1 MMISKKIYIVMIL
14 FLLIGCSLE
23 HKILINM
30 NENNYQADYIQTR
43 DLDLI
48 PFLFPDDLKN
58 WVVVDSSEIDLHH
71 QRKFNYSDIFPS
83 LFTINKVDKNNSI
96 INDGIYHKIKDKE
109 IILREPYQIS
119 TNNLFILKNYQFS
132 GTFKS
137 RRVADNYDKL
147 INYYSGFMDDAE
159 KIVDGNE
166 IEEEKKYNSI
176 SEIFNQ
182 LIGFLYIEAIN
193 NSNVE
198 FNQKG
203 IYLNALKDWKN
214 QSEINSLINED
225 KIGLDSEQL
234 SKILGAAEE
243 YLYRVIDDSY
253 IEEVKGIWE
262 QLELEVYGTLF
273 LLFNEFY
280 IEINMPGN
288 HVYHNADSISQNTL
302 LWNIDVDKFLND
314 DFEIIAKSRVFNI
327 SQTIILLILL
337 LIIIGLMIKRK
348 YLKA

>member
-1 MMISKKIYIVMIL
+1 MIL

-23 HKILINM
+23 HRILINM

-71 QRKFNYSDIFPS
+71 QRKFNYGDIFPS

-96 INDGIYHKIKDKE
+96 INDEIYLKIKNKE
-109 IILREPYQIS
+109 IILKEPYQIS

-132 GTFKS
+132 GTFKN

-176 SEIFNQ
+176 SAIFNQ

-214 QSEINSLINED
+214 QSEI
-225 KIGLDSEQL
+225 
-234 SKILGAAEE
+234 
-243 YLYRVIDDSY
+243 Y
-253 IEEVKGIWE
+253 
-262 QLELEVYGTLF
+262 F
-273 LLFNEFY
+273 L
-280 IEINMPGN
+280 
-288 HVYHNADSISQNTL
+288 V
-302 LWNIDVDKFLND
+302 
-314 DFEIIAKSRVFNI
+314 
-327 SQTIILLILL
+327 
-337 LIIIGLMIKRK
+337 
-348 YLKA
+348 

>member
-1 MMISKKIYIVMIL
+1 MIL

-23 HKILINM
+23 HRILINM

-71 QRKFNYSDIFPS
+71 QRKFNYGDIFPS

-96 INDGIYHKIKDKE
+96 INDEIYHKIKDKE
-109 IILREPYQIS
+109 IILKKPYQIS

-147 INYYSGFMDDAE
+147 INYYSGFMDDTE

-193 NSNVE
+193 NSNIE

-203 IYLNALKDWKN
+203 IYRTYTQK
-214 QSEINSLINED
+214 
-225 KIGLDSEQL
+225 
-234 SKILGAAEE
+234 
-243 YLYRVIDDSY
+243 
-253 IEEVKGIWE
+253 
-262 QLELEVYGTLF
+262 
-273 LLFNEFY
+273 
-280 IEINMPGN
+280 
-288 HVYHNADSISQNTL
+288 H
-302 LWNIDVDKFLND
+302 WN
-314 DFEIIAKSRVFNI
+314 R
-327 SQTIILLILL
+327 
-337 LIIIGLMIKRK
+337 
-348 YLKA
+348 